1 MPRGL
6 TVDDKAKL
14 AARVKAPAY
23 FVEIVLASATLR
35 AWTGYGTVNTLGGD
49 FLGVGELGFI
59 RGIESDR
66 TLKAQ
71 SITLGLSGIPGD
83 SLPAG
88 IIAETRGE
96 RYQGRPMS
104 IYLGFLNPD
113 TGALLA
119 TPTAVWTGF
128 ADVMTFA
135 LGSEISVSLTGEHFG
150 SHMRRTNG
158 LRMSTESHNQRIG
171 NPDPKDLF
179 FEPQS
184 RLMGRPQPLLS

>member
-6 TVDDKAKL
+6 TEDDKTRL
-14 AARVKAPAY
+14 AARVKAPVY
-23 FVEIVLASATLR
+23 FVEIALSASTLR
-35 AWTGYGTVNTLGGD
+35 AWTGVGTVNALGAD
-49 FLGVGELGFI
+49 WAGVGELGFI
-59 RGIESDR
+59 QGIESDR

-71 SITLGLSGIPGD
+71 SINIGLSGIPGD
-83 SLPAG
+83 LIPAG
-88 IIAETRGE
+88 VIAETRGE

-104 IYLGFLNPD
+104 IYLGFVDPS

-119 TPTAVWTGF
+119 APTAVWTGF
-128 ADVMTFA
+128 ADVMTFR
-135 LGSEISVSLTGEHFG
+135 LGAEIAVSLTGEHYS

-158 LRMSTESHNQRIG
+158 LRMSTESHNQRLG

-179 FEPQS
+179 FEQQS